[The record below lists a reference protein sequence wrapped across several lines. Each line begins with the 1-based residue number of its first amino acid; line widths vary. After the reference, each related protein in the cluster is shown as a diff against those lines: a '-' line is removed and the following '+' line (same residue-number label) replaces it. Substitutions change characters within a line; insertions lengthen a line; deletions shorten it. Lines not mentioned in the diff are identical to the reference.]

1 MIIAIYQIP
10 FVIIS
15 FSNNDTKLK
24 ILRIGQ
30 NIFGLKVLEG
40 YYYEL
45 LIEVFILAFFYIQAK
60 VSRYLNKLIN
70 Q

>member
-60 VSRYLNKLIN
+60 VSEIDI
-70 Q
+70 